1 MLKDIQLTRVATA
14 ALFTDAARESTY
26 IRKTDTAK
34 VPMAAIIWLM
44 VRLDINTPTDIIAPP

>member
-1 MLKDIQLTRVATA
+1 MLKDIQPTRVATA

-44 VRLDINTPTDIIAPP
+44 VRLDIKDRKSVV